1 MAFGNGGTT
10 VDHRNY
16 YISRLTSLVQMLV
29 YITQHTKKLLMII
42 VLITQILQEI
52 KLETRHVSG
61 TNYTDIFATCLLDY
75 GEPEGQDALD
85 NATENE
91 SLYVFR

>member
-10 VDHRNY
+10 VDPTGIITYRHPT
-16 YISRLTSLVQMLV
+16 LLVQMLV

-52 KLETRHVSG
+52 
-61 TNYTDIFATCLLDY
+61 N
-75 GEPEGQDALD
+75 
-85 NATENE
+85 
-91 SLYVFR
+91 